1 MSCIFRHAI
10 SCLAFSYP
18 SFSSPAFSRSA
29 MWSVILMFCNVTSYN
44 TVCHFHVLHFH
55 ILQSFS
61 RPAFSANHYGQT
73 LRAKDVRRRAVKN
86 DVKVKQWIVGLFKC
100 DTSANPDNNV
110 VKFVGRFWASGR
122 LYLRLYPY
130 RSSSLDPANCADP
143 SIYSCHYSWPLRFA
157 KIGCILCK
165 LRTGGVRLAAGRNI
179 DEADVIHTKVRWCW
193 GIEELTL
200 IELV

>member
-1 MSCIFRHAI
+1 MSCIFIPVIFKSCIFTFCNVVRYFNVLQFHFLQHGLSF
-10 SCLAFSYP
+10 SCLAFPHLAVIFTSCV
-18 SFSSPAFSRSA
+18 FSQPLWTNTTRKRCSA
-29 MWSVILMFCNVTSYN
+29 LCSE
-44 TVCHFHVLHFH
+44 
-55 ILQSFS
+55 
-61 RPAFSANHYGQT
+61 
-73 LRAKDVRRRAVKN
+73 N

-100 DTSANPDNNV
+100 DTSANPDKNV

-143 SIYSCHYSWPLRFA
+143 SIYSCRYSWPLRFA

-179 DEADVIHTKVRWCW
+179 DEADVIHTNVRWCW
-193 GIEELTL
+193 GIEELSL